1 MKSPA
6 TSQRPDTGAEIKEDQ
21 TVAALVIRYP
31 RLRPR
36 LEQLGID
43 YCCGGKKPLIEAVR
57 EAGLEWTTVLAALQ
71 AELRVERNVAE
82 TDWSAASLTVLA
94 DHILGKHHAFMKEQ
108 LPRLDTLLAR
118 VQKAHGAKH
127 GDVLDKLRRV
137 FDSLRFEIDAH
148 LLKEEQILFPA
159 IKGIDAFLA
168 GTGPRPVIHCGSIAN
183 PIRQMEHEHENA
195 GDALAEMRRLT
206 DDYHLPTD
214 ACPSFEAL
222 YEGLKAMEADLHAHI
237 HLENNILYPESVK
250 KEASLTEKV

>member
-1 MKSPA
+1 M
-6 TSQRPDTGAEIKEDQ
+6 
-21 TVAALVIRYP
+21 
-31 RLRPR
+31 
-36 LEQLGID
+36 
-43 YCCGGKKPLIEAVR
+43 PLIEAVR
-57 EAGLEWTTVLAALQ
+57 EAGLEWPTVLAALQ
-71 AELRVERNVAE
+71 AELRGERNATE
-82 TDWSAASLTVLA
+82 TDWSVASLTVLA
-94 DHILGKHHAFMKEQ
+94 DHILDKHHAFMKEQ

-214 ACPSFEAL
+214 ACPSFAAL
-222 YEGLKAMEADLHAHI
+222 YDGLKAMEADLHEHI